1 MDNFILD
8 KQTDWRYCRVKA
20 GDKKPYPAD
29 WQKTPLELHQVDSSN
44 IGLLLGPASNGICAI
59 DFDGPT
65 AFTWAEAQGI
75 DLEKIVKEY
84 PTPTWSSGK
93 PGRCQMAFRVPKEF
107 WELLSTKKITTKPPS
122 YPGAKDGEGFE
133 FRWTGGQSVLPPS
146 VHPDTGRPYEWLVDA
161 MEQVADLPDS
171 ILLAWAINVAPKRA
185 PSVIPEVKLEEL
197 DEKKVAQVNEL
208 LEIVKGKHP
217 VLAYDD
223 WCKVSWGVAK
233 ELGREAG
240 EVVMREYYPEQEPGE
255 YRNIYRTYDVA
266 KSPSMG
272 TVRKIYAGVKS
283 KREEGKEKYKEYLS
297 RQQEIERLEQRIKEM
312 KNGKQ

>member
-29 WQKTPLELHQVDSSN
+29 WQKNPLELHQVDSPN
-44 IGLLLGPASNGICAI
+44 IGLLLGPTSGGTCAI
-59 DFDGPT
+59 DFDGYS
-65 AFTWAEAQGI
+65 AIDWALAQGI
-75 DLEKIVKEY
+75 DLEHLPI
-84 PTPTWSSGK
+84 TPTWSSGK
-93 PGRCQMAFRVPKEF
+93 PGRCQMAFRVPQEA
-107 WELLSTKKITTKPPS
+107 WDYLTTKKITHS
-122 YPGAKDGEGFE
+122 QSSLIAQGEGFE

-146 VHPDTGRPYEWLVDA
+146 IHPTTGRPYEWWSDA
-161 MEQVADLPDS
+161 MEPVADLPEDLL
-171 ILLAWAINVAPKRA
+171 ILWLSLITPTRP
-185 PSVIPEVKLEEL
+185 PSTLPEVKLEEV

-272 TVRKIYAGVKS
+272 TVRKIYAGIKS